1 MREMPAMSEPSELT
15 PPVTRKETIVTIP
28 ADRLSIRELA
38 PRQMAALLRLE
49 QSIELDDTLHNLIRL
64 RASQIN
70 GCAFCLDMH
79 WKDAIAAGE
88 RPERLY
94 LLSAWRES
102 RNLYSDAER
111 AALALCE
118 ALTLVT
124 ERGVPDDVWETA
136 RAAFGDDGVAQL
148 VFAIAAINVWNRLNV
163 AVGTEPGHY
172 QPGMFA
178 EAA

>member
-1 MREMPAMSEPSELT
+1 MSHA
-15 PPVTRKETIVTIP
+15 RKDYP
-28 ADRLSIRELA
+28 DFKALA
-38 PRQMAALLRLE
+38 PDIYERVLALSQLAAKAGLEKDLL
-49 QSIELDDTLHNLIRL
+49 ELVKI

-102 RNLYSDAER
+102 RNLYSDEER

-136 RAAFGDDGVAQL
+136 RAAFGDEGVAQL